1 MPRGYYALQPNDKAL
16 RLPPHG
22 GFAIGLERLTAQ
34 ILNLPDV
41 RQATL
46 YPRDRTKLTPQESPP
61 HKFRWLRRLDLND
74 VQIQSAWEG
83 AESVAKE
90 AKVVPGARIE
100 LATPAFS
107 GRRSTSE
114 LPRHAGVC

>member
-1 MPRGYYALQPNDKAL
+1 M
-16 RLPPHG
+16 PPHG

-34 ILNLPDV
+34 ILNLPNV

-61 HKFRWLRRLDLND
+61 HKFRWLRRLDLNH
-74 VQIQSAWEG
+74 VQIQSVWEG

>member
-1 MPRGYYALQPNDKAL
+1 M
-16 RLPPHG
+16 PPHG

-34 ILNLPDV
+34 ILNLPNV

-61 HKFRWLRRLDLND
+61 HKFRWLRRLDLNH

-90 AKVVPGARIE
+90 AKVVPGE
-100 LATPAFS
+100 GS
-107 GRRSTSE
+107 GPNVCPLGSSGWQRRNRTCLE
-114 LPRHAGVC
+114 RREET